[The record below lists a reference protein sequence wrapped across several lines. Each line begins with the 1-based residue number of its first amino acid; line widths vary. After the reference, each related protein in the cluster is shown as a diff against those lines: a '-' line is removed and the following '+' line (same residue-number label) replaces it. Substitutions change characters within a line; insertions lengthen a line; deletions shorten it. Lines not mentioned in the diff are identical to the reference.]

1 VKFERINISRYAIY
15 ALLAQLKR

>member
-1 VKFERINISRYAIY
+1 VKFEQINISRCAIY